1 MHKLSALVES
11 PQNPLPLLSSP
22 AQGMGPLVFQKQ
34 TILKPDSKLLCC
46 VSLGLASLVTGDKEG
61 YTSTSLN
68 RAAQPSSLRHSSQA
82 ELWRIAEDTWGGAL
96 EEESPCVAFSAP
108 LSSPCPSCLAF
119 LCPPWGGSCPVSP
132 LHPFSFVS
140 PWPVVLGTRC
150 GDSEVRYRH

>member
-1 MHKLSALVES
+1 MHKLSASVES

-61 YTSTSLN
+61 YTSTSFN

-82 ELWRIAEDTWGGAL
+82 ELWRIAEDTWGGGL
-96 EEESPCVAFSAP
+96 PKHWL
-108 LSSPCPSCLAF
+108 LSLGGRKSLCCF
-119 LCPPWGGSCPVSP
+119 LCSSFFSVPIMPYLSLSP
-132 LHPFSFVS
+132 LGWLLPGFPTTSLLLCISLAGGAGYQV
-140 PWPVVLGTRC
+140 W
-150 GDSEVRYRH
+150 